1 VVKVAQH
8 DQIEMTLSPMLVW
21 PARPDDIDQL
31 SSLWHEGWHEA
42 HASLVPAELTR
53 LRTLDSFS
61 QRLAA
66 AIADVRVVR
75 SSGRVSGFCWLKG
88 SEVYQLFVS
97 TDARGTGVA
106 AALLAD
112 AERQLCGAGVRDAWL
127 ACAIGN
133 DRAAAFYEKHGW
145 RRIGTMINDVETSE
159 GSFPL
164 DVWRYEKRLV

>member
-1 VVKVAQH
+1 MKVAQD
-8 DQIEMTLSPMLVW
+8 DQIEMSSSPLLVR

-31 SSLWHEGWHEA
+31 SRLWYEGWHEA
-42 HASLVPAELTR
+42 HASLVPAELTQ

-66 AIADVRVVR
+66 AIADVRVIG
-75 SSGRVSGFCWLKG
+75 SSGGPSGFCWLKG

-106 AALLAD
+106 AALLAE
-112 AERQLCGAGVRDAWL
+112 AERQLCGAGIKDAWL

-145 RRIGTMINDVETSE
+145 RRIGTLINDVETSE
-159 GSFPL
+159 GSFSL
-164 DVWRYEKRLV
+164 EVWRYEKRLV

>member
-1 VVKVAQH
+1 
-8 DQIEMTLSPMLVW
+8 MLVR
-21 PARPDDIDQL
+21 PARPDEIDQL
-31 SSLWHEGWHEA
+31 SRLWYEGWHEA
-42 HASLVPAELTR
+42 HASLVPPELTR

-66 AIADVRVVR
+66 AIADVRVIG
-75 SSGRVSGFCWLKG
+75 SSGRPRGFCWSKG

-97 TDARGTGVA
+97 TDARGTGVSA
-106 AALLAD
+106 TLLAD
-112 AERQLCGAGVRDAWL
+112 AERQLCRAGVKDAWL

-159 GSFPL
+159 GSFSL
-164 DVWRYEKRLV
+164 EVWRYEKRLV